1 MGEDEYLSAVRVV
14 ARLARLLERTQM
26 PLTLSQYRLIALAQ
40 AKAEC
45 SSNLAQG
52 LSLTKPTVSV
62 AIDGLVAQGLLR
74 RARDPRDRRALRVE
88 LTDAGR
94 GALRATEE
102 ALVARLKP
110 LFSEVSDP
118 LRLLSLLTEV
128 EALLDEARD
137 RRTAATKSATAQGAA
152 AR

>member
-1 MGEDEYLSAVRVV
+1 M
-14 ARLARLLERTQM
+14 ARLARLLERTQT
-26 PLTLSQYRLIALAQ
+26 PLSLSQYRLIALAQ
-40 AKAEC
+40 AKTER

-62 AIDGLVAQGLLR
+62 TIDGLVAQGLVR
-74 RARDPRDRRALRVE
+74 RVRDPQDRRALRVE

-94 GALRATEE
+94 DALRATEE
-102 ALVARLKP
+102 ALAARLKP

-118 LRLLSLLTEV
+118 ARLLSLLEEV
-128 EALLDEARD
+128 EVLLDEARE
-137 RRTAATKSATAQGAA
+137 RRSAAETSAEPQGAK

>member
-1 MGEDEYLSAVRVV
+1 M
-14 ARLARLLERTQM
+14 ARLARLLERTRT
-26 PLTLSQYRLIALAQ
+26 PLSLSQYRLIALAQ
-40 AKAEC
+40 AKADR

-62 AIDGLVAQGLLR
+62 TIDGLVAQGLVR
-74 RARDPRDRRALRVE
+74 RVRDPQDRRALRVE

-94 GALRATEE
+94 DALRATEE
-102 ALVARLKP
+102 ALAARLEP

-118 LRLLSLLTEV
+118 ARLLSLLEEV
-128 EALLDEARD
+128 EVLLDEARE
-137 RRTAATKSATAQGAA
+137 RRTAVEATAETQGAS